1 MSKHATSRPAIPRR
15 SARLSALAQFPC
27 GTLNVA
33 RQLSRR
39 SARLAYENATP
50 CSVTSKA
57 DANSQNSAMVQSAL
71 NRPLWHVFEQ
81 QFLNTLVGKKQQ
93 HSSRHRHNED
103 ANRSSRNY
111 FGDKS
116 QTFWQYR
123 ESKYPYHLIVSF
135 ELPPADLYSR
145 FHHIIPTSFKKRGQY
160 FLATLLIL
168 CSRFHHISSDV
179 DIVTK
184 SIKKKGHNFLAIQNR
199 ISQRCEIRGLR
210 SRTQRPASND
220 LRSSPATCVQ
230 RHVFSDERPTT
241 SGERPSVGDE
251 RPTTQRPT
259 TCVQRPASNDLRPT
273 TCVQRPPSTDL
284 RPGRFEP
291 GWRKAA

>member
-1 MSKHATSRPAIPRR
+1 MLRVGSSPLGWEELAEDPIAISYGHNGLNGHPITGGIPGGGSTVGAELYVYIYIIGFVPRH
-15 SARLSALAQFPC
+15 
-27 GTLNVA
+27 N
-33 RQLSRR
+33 
-39 SARLAYENATP
+39 
-50 CSVTSKA
+50 SVVCVGIRIGQEIKLIIIIIA
-57 DANSQNSAMVQSAL
+57 
-71 NRPLWHVFEQ
+71 
-81 QFLNTLVGKKQQ
+81 VGKKQQ

-184 SIKKKGHNFLAIQNR
+184 SIKKKGHNFLAIQNVFLHLV
-199 ISQRCEIRGLR
+199 QVK
-210 SRTQRPASND
+210 
-220 LRSSPATCVQ
+220 SSI
-230 RHVFSDERPTT
+230 DIMELT
-241 SGERPSVGDE
+241 SMR
-251 RPTTQRPT
+251 
-259 TCVQRPASNDLRPT
+259 
-273 TCVQRPPSTDL
+273 
-284 RPGRFEP
+284 
-291 GWRKAA
+291 